1 VLTLQLEEFMVELE
15 AGTVKHVGASNT
27 AATVKLYH
35 VESAEARAFGDSQV
49 KVTFED
55 GEGNEVEVALDPEAV
70 ESLVADVESIREEGV
85 VFE

>member
-1 VLTLQLEEFMVELE
+1 MLTLDLDDLTLELQD
-15 AGTVKHVGASNT
+15 GTVKHVGASDT

-49 KVTFED
+49 KLAFDDE
-55 GEGNEVEVALDPEAV
+55 EGNEVEVALDPQTV
-70 ESLVADVESIREEGV
+70 ESLADGVESLREESP